1 MSNVK
6 HYQILQ
12 TLVPHC
18 SGKEEF
24 LKRLTAEGVEEI
36 GPEYV
41 PQCFEK
47 VPISTVLSQFG
58 YADSAYCTSETAAT
72 SASEGYSDRNI
83 YGTPVFSRI
92 ASMKDTQQGLLLQLF
107 TTSSTFND
115 VEVALGVSVCD
126 THRDVFMKAV
136 KRVYADMP
144 VMVRHCLY
152 LPML

>member
-1 MSNVK
+1 
-6 HYQILQ
+6 
-12 TLVPHC
+12 
-18 SGKEEF
+18 
-24 LKRLTAEGVEEI
+24 VEEI

-58 YADSAYCTSETAAT
+58 YADSAYCTSEIAAT
-72 SASEGYSDRNI
+72 SESYSDRNI

-107 TTSSTFND
+107 TTSSSFND

-126 THRDVFMKAV
+126 SHRDVFMKAV
-136 KRVYADMP
+136 KMVYADKP
-144 VMVRHCLY
+144 VMVRHCL
-152 LPML
+152 